1 MSTGGLTGACWWGEG
16 LLRRGPDD
24 ELWALADRAVT
35 RGELRSQ
42 VPVLA
47 AHLAAEGIGAGSSV
61 AIRMPPSLTLLYTL
75 LAAWSRKAQVILLDA
90 RLTAYE
96 VGRLLRVC
104 EPQFLLYAE
113 PLRGMSYLVEDVP
126 FTVERRPSGVP
137 ATDDV
142 CLIQVSSGSTGTPK
156 VIGRTASSLLQELER
171 YTALDGMPGARDR
184 VVLLNSVIHTMGL
197 VGGILHGL
205 NCGAQMVFPS
215 RLRAGDIIEAVRGAG
230 ACAIFGVPVHFALLA
245 RFSGGTLPTL
255 RLAVS
260 AGELLPG
267 KVWTQFHEQYGLP
280 ISPVY
285 GTTETGLIAADLT
298 TGPRPPVI
306 GKPAPGVEVD
316 VVAGELLV
324 RMERT
329 PYLRADYADR
339 FRNGWLHTFDR
350 CDRDDTSGC
359 LTYRGRADS
368 VVTVGGLKV
377 DLTEVE
383 QTLLRRGADSHQ
395 ERRTRLGPLC
405 TRGLRQRRDLAWA
418 RESGGGRGLRHV
430 HRRHSD
436 RVDPRARCLPR
447 ASGDMPRSRSPGDR
461 RTRDLPRP

>member
-1 MSTGGLTGACWWGEG
+1 MTGACWWGEG

-24 ELWALADRAVT
+24 ELRALADRAVT

-42 VPVLA
+42 VRVLA

-61 AIRMPPSLTLLYTL
+61 AIRMPPSLTL

-205 NCGAQMVFPS
+205 NSGAQMVFPS
-215 RLRAGDIIEAVRGAG
+215 RLRAGDIIEAVRGPGLAPSSACRCTLLCSQASPG
-230 ACAIFGVPVHFALLA
+230 APCLLCDWRSRRESCCPA
-245 RFSGGTLPTL
+245 RFGRSSTSSTACP
-255 RLAVS
+255 S
-260 AGELLPG
+260 APCTARRRPG
-267 KVWTQFHEQYGLP
+267 
-280 ISPVY
+280 
-285 GTTETGLIAADLT
+285 
-298 TGPRPPVI
+298 
-306 GKPAPGVEVD
+306 
-316 VVAGELLV
+316 
-324 RMERT
+324 
-329 PYLRADYADR
+329 
-339 FRNGWLHTFDR
+339 
-350 CDRDDTSGC
+350 
-359 LTYRGRADS
+359 
-368 VVTVGGLKV
+368 
-377 DLTEVE
+377 
-383 QTLLRRGADSHQ
+383 
-395 ERRTRLGPLC
+395 
-405 TRGLRQRRDLAWA
+405 
-418 RESGGGRGLRHV
+418 
-430 HRRHSD
+430 
-436 RVDPRARCLPR
+436 
-447 ASGDMPRSRSPGDR
+447 
-461 RTRDLPRP
+461 